1 MKKVEAIIRTMKF
14 EDVKSALEAMGV
26 ESMTVTDV
34 KGRGKQKGITQQWR
48 GAEYVVDMI
57 PKTKIEMVVDDS
69 LVEKVVDTICAT
81 ASTGK
86 IGDGK
91 IFIIPVEDAIRVRT
105 REHGDAAL

>member
-1 MKKVEAIIRTMKF
+1 MKKVEAIIRTMRF
-14 EDVKSALEAMGV
+14 EDVKTALEAMGV

-57 PKTKIEMVVDDS
+57 PKTKIEMVVDDA
-69 LVEKVVDTICAT
+69 LVEKVVDTICSSAG
-81 ASTGK
+81 TGK

-105 REHGDAAL
+105 RERGKTAL

>member
-1 MKKVEAIIRTMKF
+1 MKKVEAIIRTMRF
-14 EDVKSALEAMGV
+14 EDVKTALEAIGV

-57 PKTKIEMVVDDS
+57 PKTKIEMVVDDP
-69 LVEKVVDTICAT
+69 LVEKVVDTICTVAN
-81 ASTGK
+81 TGK

-105 REHGDAAL
+105 RERGTTAL

>member
-1 MKKVEAIIRTMKF
+1 MKKVEAIIRTMRF
-14 EDVKSALEAMGV
+14 EDVKTALEAMGV

-57 PKTKIEMVVDDS
+57 PKTKIEMVVDDAI
-69 LVEKVVDTICAT
+69 VEKVVDTICSA
-81 ASTGK
+81 AATGK

-105 REHGDAAL
+105 RERGKTAL

>member
-1 MKKVEAIIRTMKF
+1 MKKVEAIIRTMRF
-14 EDVKSALEAMGV
+14 EDVKTALEAIGV

-69 LVEKVVDTICAT
+69 LVEKVVETVCTTAT
-81 ASTGK
+81 TGK

-105 REHGDAAL
+105 KERGNTAL